1 MWENGF
7 STAPS
12 CCRTSKTLLH
22 CTQQFAPLTVHS
34 LFVGYLS
41 ADMLLYATTNACAC
55 AVLPESTARFFW
67 QDVGGR
73 GLSSVPFTICCGVG
87 LPVARRTGAPPS
99 SRLRLYPASHSAKSS
114 RLDLVTS
121 LEFMVGEVRVRQ
133 GLSGTT
139 TVTAC
144 LSTIYHQGVP
154 RACACPPFTKPCR
167 YCQESDTEDSAEH
180 WNDDEQRGRGLSDN
194 VRDKEDDEKKKIW
207 I

>member
-1 MWENGF
+1 M
-7 STAPS
+7 
-12 CCRTSKTLLH
+12 
-22 CTQQFAPLTVHS
+22 
-34 LFVGYLS
+34 
-41 ADMLLYATTNACAC
+41 
-55 AVLPESTARFFW
+55 
-67 QDVGGR
+67 
-73 GLSSVPFTICCGVG
+73 
-87 LPVARRTGAPPS
+87 
-99 SRLRLYPASHSAKSS
+99 
-114 RLDLVTS
+114 TS

-180 WNDDEQRGRGLSDN
+180 WNDDEQRGRGFSDN